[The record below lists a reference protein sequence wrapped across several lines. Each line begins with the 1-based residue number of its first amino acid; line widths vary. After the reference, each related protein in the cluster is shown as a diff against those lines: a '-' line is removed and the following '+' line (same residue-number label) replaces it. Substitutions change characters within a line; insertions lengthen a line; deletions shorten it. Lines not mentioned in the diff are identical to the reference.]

1 MSKSVFIK
9 GLRGLTA
16 LEKSI
21 VDTGCVVT
29 IGSFD
34 GVHRGHQ
41 VLLKSVLSVA
51 KERNLPS
58 VVILFEPQPYEFFSR
73 EKAPARLMRLRE
85 KVCALFDQG
94 IDRILCLKFN
104 HALRSLSA
112 EEYIQ
117 KVLVRGLGVKH
128 LVIGD
133 DFRFGCDRAG
143 DYTMLQQAG
152 KRNGFGVSDT
162 LTLADDSHRIS
173 STRIRELLEQDQLVE
188 AEALLGRKFSVS
200 GKVVYG
206 RQLGRTMG
214 FPTVNI
220 GLGRYRSPVKGVYAV
235 RVEHEG
241 EYLNGVANVGVRPT
255 VGGSEKPL
263 LEVHILNFNQNLY
276 GSFLTTI
283 FLHKIREE
291 KTFASLD
298 ELKAQIKADA
308 ITAQDLFE
316 LNRLN

>member
-1 MSKSVFIK
+1 MTESVFIK
-9 GLRGLTA
+9 GLRGLAARDT
-16 LEKSI
+16 LVVEK
-21 VDTGCVVT
+21 GCVAT

-41 VLLKSVLSVA
+41 LLLQSVLTAA
-51 KERNLPS
+51 KEQNLPS
-58 VVILFEPQPYEFFSR
+58 VVMLFEPQPYEFFSR

-94 IDRILCLKFN
+94 IDQILCLKFN

-117 KVLVRGLGVKH
+117 QVLVNGLGVKH

-143 DYTMLQQAG
+143 DYTMLQRAG
-152 KRNGFGVSDT
+152 KTNGFTVSDT
-162 LTLADDSHRIS
+162 HTLSDDINRIS
-173 STRIRELLEQDQLVE
+173 STRIRELLEQDQLNQ
-188 AEALLGRKFSVS
+188 AEDLLGRKFSVT
-200 GKVVYG
+200 GRVVYG
-206 RQLGRTMG
+206 KQLGRTIG

-235 RVEHEG
+235 RVEYQG

-276 GSFLTTI
+276 GTFLTTV

-291 KTFASLD
+291 KTFGSLD
-298 ELKAQIKADA
+298 ELKAQIHADV
-308 ITAQDLFE
+308 ITAQTFFKSS
-316 LNRLN
+316 NNV